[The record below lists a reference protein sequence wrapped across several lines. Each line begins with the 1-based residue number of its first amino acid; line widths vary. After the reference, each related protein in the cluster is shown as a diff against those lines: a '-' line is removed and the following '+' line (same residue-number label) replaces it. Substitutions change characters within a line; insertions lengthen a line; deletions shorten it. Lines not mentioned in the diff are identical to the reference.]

1 MSSGYE
7 DIEYRDYEHNLRLS
21 EEEYLQLREYWEAQ
35 ELEYYS
41 NIDNVKNKNRS
52 IENAYRKYFER

>member
-21 EEEYLQLREYWEAQ
+21 EEEYLQMKEYWEAQ
-35 ELEYYS
+35 ELDYYS
-41 NIDNVKNKNRS
+41 NIDNVSNKNRS
-52 IENAYRKYFER
+52 IQDAYRKYFEK